1 MVIKMNTETV
11 PAIQVHTGD
20 TIKIST
26 GKGWS
31 RKTYQVDSVIK
42 MAHIWETE
50 KIHGVCMRFASGET
64 ASMEDDTMVKVVHA

>member
-1 MVIKMNTETV
+1 MVITMNTELV
-11 PAIQVHTGD
+11 PALQVHTGD

-50 KIHGVCMRFASGET
+50 KLHGVCMRFASGET
-64 ASMEDDTMVKVVHA
+64 ASMGDDTVVKVVNA